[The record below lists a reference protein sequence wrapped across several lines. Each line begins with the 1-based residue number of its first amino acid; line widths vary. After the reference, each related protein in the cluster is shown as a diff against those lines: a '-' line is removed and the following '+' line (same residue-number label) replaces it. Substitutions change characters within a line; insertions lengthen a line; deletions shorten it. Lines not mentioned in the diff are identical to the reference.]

1 MRATL
6 LFLWLPSVAPKPDYC
21 AISKQH
27 TMCGY
32 QGLGPKCGGRDLGR
46 KVTEEEKR
54 IILDTHNKYRAKIAS
69 GNEKRGR
76 PGPQPPAAN
85 MKQMVW
91 DDELSL
97 VAQAHADQCIFDHDC
112 ASCRK
117 VERWGVG
124 QNLYIYKQS
133 IRKADNDWERA
144 VTDWY
149 DEVSLFSNKQ
159 VEPFKFSAAIGH
171 YSQMVWADTDK
182 VGCGITS
189 YKEGKWFATLYTCNY
204 GPNGNFIRGQ
214 MYSQGRAC
222 SQCPDNTSCSSQY
235 PGLCTL
241 GSQAPPTFNKPTIT
255 TTTTKMTTRASS
267 TTRIRSTASTTTKA
281 TLATRVTTTTRAT
294 TKTKSKSTRA
304 TTTTKYK
311 STTTLRPQTKQ
322 KKTVIPPNF
331 LSLNGTANSS
341 LLQDKSKLGK
351 TSLVN
356 KPSFV
361 KNKRDQ
367 LLFDC
372 DFEEAKDECEMRTN
386 GVEWDRVDDLS
397 NSYYETQLFY
407 NDKTE
412 LFFNNLID
420 SPRRGIVCL
429 EFKYKKHSKFG
440 RKSSLSVVAWPYR
453 GKPGRIS
460 VFKDSPDPSKWVK
473 AQITFR
479 KVDNNFL
486 LMFRGGGPS
495 TTKDN
500 LHLAVDQIKITP
512 GKCRRKD

>member
-1 MRATL
+1 L
-6 LFLWLPSVAPKPDYC
+6 LLLVPCGVLPQPDYC
-21 AISKQH
+21 SISKQH

-32 QGLGPKCGGRDLGR
+32 KGLGPKCGGRDLGR
-46 KVTEEEKR
+46 RVTEEEKR
-54 IILDTHNKYRAKIAS
+54 IILDTHNKYRALIAS
-69 GNEKRGR
+69 GGEKRGR
-76 PGPQPPAAN
+76 PGPQPPAAD

-97 VAQAHADQCIFDHDC
+97 VAQAHADQCIFEHDC
-112 ASCRK
+112 AACRK

-133 IRKADNDWERA
+133 IRKADNDWEKA

-149 DEVSLFSNKQ
+149 EEVTLFSNKQ

-171 YSQMVWADTDK
+171 YSQLVWADTDK

-189 YKEGKWFATLYTCNY
+189 YQDGKWFATLYTCNY

-214 MYSQGRAC
+214 MYEQGTAC
-222 SQCPDNTSCSSQY
+222 SKCPSGTSCSLQY
-235 PGLCTL
+235 PGLCSQ
-241 GSQAPPTFNKPTIT
+241 GSRSPPIFNRPKVINTTRTSQPPPSKKRLQTSVPPTTTTRVTTVKIT
-255 TTTTKMTTRASS
+255 TTTKRITTTRKSSKKPIMTTLR
-267 TTRIRSTASTTTKA
+267 TTTK
-281 TLATRVTTTTRAT
+281 RTTTPTPFINDLLSVSQLNVSMEAKER
-294 TKTKSKSTRA
+294 
-304 TTTTKYK
+304 
-311 STTTLRPQTKQ
+311 
-322 KKTVIPPNF
+322 
-331 LSLNGTANSS
+331 SLNIGPSI
-341 LLQDKSKLGK
+341 LKKPLILQSDK
-351 TSLVN
+351 
-356 KPSFV
+356 
-361 KNKRDQ
+361 DQ
-367 LLFDC
+367 TLFNC
-372 DFEEAKDECEMRTN
+372 DFEEFKEECEMSTK
-386 GVEWDRVDDLS
+386 GVEWGKVNDLS
-397 NSYYETQLFY
+397 NSYYATKLFY

-412 LFFNNLID
+412 LFFNNLIKA
-420 SPRRGIVCL
+420 PKRGIVCL

-460 VFKDSPDPSKWVK
+460 VFKDSPDSSKWVK

-512 GKCRRKD
+512 GKCRRKKN